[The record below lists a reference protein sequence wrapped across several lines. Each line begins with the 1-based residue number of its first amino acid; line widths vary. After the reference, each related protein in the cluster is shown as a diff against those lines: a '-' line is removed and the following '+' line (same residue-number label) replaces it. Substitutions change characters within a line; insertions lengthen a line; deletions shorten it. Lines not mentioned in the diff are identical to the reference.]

1 VSDFFYS
8 EIRCARYKQQTYN
21 PFNKMSTTHEEL
33 REQAINIL
41 EQIEDTVEYICD
53 ENLLS
58 GEKVWVMIHA
68 LSEAKLE
75 EFPLDDDTPA

>member
-1 VSDFFYS
+1 
-8 EIRCARYKQQTYN
+8 
-21 PFNKMSTTHEEL
+21 MSTTPQEL
-33 REQAINIL
+33 IEQAINIL

-75 EFPLDDDTPA
+75 EFPLDDDSPA

>member
-1 VSDFFYS
+1 
-8 EIRCARYKQQTYN
+8 
-21 PFNKMSTTHEEL
+21 MSTTHEEL

-58 GEKVWVMIHA
+58 GEKVWVMINA
-68 LSEAKLE
+68 LSDYHLSQ
-75 EFPLDDDTPA
+75 FPQDNEDE